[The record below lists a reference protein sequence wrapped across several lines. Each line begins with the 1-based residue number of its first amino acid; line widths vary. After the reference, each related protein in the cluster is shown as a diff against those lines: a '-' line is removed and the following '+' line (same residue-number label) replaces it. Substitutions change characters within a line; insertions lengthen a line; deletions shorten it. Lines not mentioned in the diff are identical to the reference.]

1 MDILKVVNIY
11 SIVTSLVW
19 LLVFICIYLKI
30 GNENK
35 SLTYYIKAIVFFI
48 LFLTL
53 GLFIKEDRTV
63 LGIVFLD
70 ISYILLILS
79 TEVFIPI
86 KRRNIWVYTFIGIV
100 ISIILA
106 GLNKLDFC
114 YIFNIYIGVLLAYI
128 GFQLL
133 KTKKNHNNLIGSFL
147 ILWGIFNL
155 ICPVLYEVYEYDMT
169 IYIIN
174 RVFFVFSEALFII
187 AYIYKMIIE
196 YKLDNK
202 SIKNIFNASSAG
214 LELYNSKAELVIVNP
229 ICLEMFEIENHKT
242 VIGSNLFERFDIA
255 DRSLEQLK
263 KGQDVSFRVEFNLDH
278 ERIKSMDSN
287 IGEKKY
293 LEVKIN
299 ILGPNKLTP
308 DGYLVQIEDISEQ
321 IYSSHKLE
329 ERLKMA
335 VRSAKLY
342 GWDWYIKSDEL
353 YVDPMFAKSLGY
365 EADKF
370 SDKGRTFFDTVK
382 KEDVKNIYKKLT
394 KHLENMDKV
403 FICEWRIKDANGQYI
418 WFMGT
423 GSVIER
429 DDEGSP
435 IRMVGIN
442 QCIEERKQSE
452 LELYNSE
459 RRYRKLFETMVN
471 GYARLEVT
479 YGNNNNIC
487 DYSCI
492 ETNSCLSEILEI
504 EEIQGKNIK
513 EIITHEKYWIQL
525 INGMLEKHK
534 SQNTIEQYSRK
545 LGKILQVTMH
555 KFDKNQIILIIRD
568 VTTERNL
575 ENMVRQTEKL
585 SAIGQL
591 VGGIAHDFNNQL
603 MAIGGAVSIIKTKY
617 NNEEC
622 SKYINYIEKCSNNSA
637 SLINRL
643 LTFSRETEYK
653 LVPVDLHDII
663 KSVVEILERS
673 IDKKIRIETSLQ
685 AVNHMILGDES
696 QIQNTILNIGINA
709 RDAMINGGQ
718 LVFRTY
724 NTLEYDC
731 DNKNS
736 KRKPTI
742 VTVVSDTGIGMSP
755 EVKKRL
761 FEPFFTTKDI
771 GKGTG
776 MGLTMAFG
784 VIKSHGGYISVNSV
798 INVGTDFTI
807 KIPVL
812 DEKEYMPKT
821 EHEKLLKGKGKII
834 IVDDEEI
841 IRDLLSEMLVMLG
854 YNAVTFGN
862 GFEALEYYEKNV
874 NEIDLVLLDV
884 VMPEVSGKE
893 LLAKFYSINNDV
905 KAAFLTGYGKEKI
918 DDSTMNKL
926 VGFVNK
932 PIDIKEL
939 SIKIKEM
946 LDK

>member
-35 SLTYYIKAIVFFI
+35 SLIYYIRAVIFFI
-48 LFLTL
+48 LFLIL
-53 GLFIKEDRTV
+53 GLFLKEDRTYI
-63 LGIVFLD
+63 GIVFLD

-86 KRRNIWVYTFIGIV
+86 KKRNVWVYTFIGMVVFIPFT
-100 ISIILA
+100 
-106 GLNKLDFC
+106 GLSKQVFC
-114 YIFNIYIGVLLAYI
+114 YIFNCYIGVLLTFI

-133 KTKKNHNNLIGSFL
+133 RTKKNHNNLIGSFL
-147 ILWGIFNL
+147 ILWGIFNV
-155 ICPVLYEVYEYDMT
+155 ICPVLYEIYEYDLT

-196 YKLDNK
+196 YKLDNRN
-202 SIKNIFNASSAG
+202 IKNIFNASSVG
-214 LELYNSKAELVIVNP
+214 LELYNSKAELMIINP
-229 ICLEMFEIENHKT
+229 ICLDMFEIENHNT
-242 VIGSNLFERFDIA
+242 VIGSNLFERFNIA
-255 DRSLEQLK
+255 DRSLEQLRE
-263 KGQDVSFRVEFNLDH
+263 GRDVSFRVEYNLDKQNNNDNSL
-278 ERIKSMDSN
+278 RK
-287 IGEKKY
+287 KKY

-299 ILGPNKLTP
+299 ILGTNKLIP
-308 DGYLVQIEDISEQ
+308 DGFLVQIEDISEQ

-335 VRSAKLY
+335 VSSAKLY
-342 GWDWYIKSDEL
+342 GWDWYIKTDEL
-353 YVDPMFAKSLGY
+353 YVDPTFAKSLGY
-365 EADKF
+365 DADKF
-370 SDKGRTFFDTVK
+370 SDKGKTFFDTVE
-382 KEDVKNIYKKLT
+382 KEDVKNIHKRLT
-394 KHLENMDKV
+394 KHLEDIDKV
-403 FICEWRIKDANGQYI
+403 YICEWRIKDAKGQYI
-418 WFMGT
+418 WYMGT

-429 DDEGSP
+429 DDDGSP

-452 LELYNSE
+452 IELYNSE
-459 RRYRKLFETMVN
+459 KRYRKLFETMVN

-479 YGNNNNIC
+479 YGNNDNIC
-487 DYSCI
+487 DYRCI
-492 ETNSCLSEILEI
+492 ETNSCLSEILQI
-504 EEIQGKNIK
+504 EEIQGKNMTD
-513 EIITHEKYWIQL
+513 IITHEKYWIQL
-525 INGMLEKHK
+525 INKMLEKNK
-534 SQNTIEQYSRK
+534 SQNTIEQYSRR

-555 KFDKNQIILIIRD
+555 KFDENQIILIIRD

-603 MAIGGAVSIIKTKY
+603 MAIGGAISIIKTKY
-617 NNEEC
+617 PNKEC

-643 LTFSRETEYK
+643 LNFSRETEYK
-653 LVPVDLHDII
+653 LVPIDLHSII
-663 KSVVEILERS
+663 NSVVEILERS
-673 IDKKIRIETSLQ
+673 VDKKIKIETSLN
-685 AVNHMILGDES
+685 AKNHMILGDES

-709 RDAMINGGQ
+709 RDALINGGQ
-718 LVFRTY
+718 LIFRTY
-724 NTLEYDC
+724 NMLDINC
-731 DNKNS
+731 DKNKNGNH
-736 KRKPTI
+736 KPAI
-742 VTVVSDTGIGMSP
+742 VTVVSDTGIGMSK

-776 MGLTMAFG
+776 MGLTMSFG
-784 VIKSHGGYISVNSV
+784 VIKSHGGCISVNSV
-798 INVGTDFTI
+798 VNVGTDFTI
-807 KIPVL
+807 KLPLL
-812 DEKEYMPKT
+812 DEKEYLPKD
-821 EHEKLLKGKGKII
+821 EHGKLLKGRGKIL

-841 IRDLLSEMLVMLG
+841 IRELLGEMLEMLG
-854 YNAVTFGN
+854 YDVVAFGN
-862 GFEALEYYEKNV
+862 GYDALKYYEKNI
-874 NEIDLVLLDV
+874 NHIDLVLLDV

-893 LLAKFYSINNDV
+893 LLAKFYNINNDV
-905 KAAFLTGYGKEKI
+905 KVGFLSGYGKEKM
-918 DDSTMNKL
+918 DESVMDKL
-926 VGFVNK
+926 VGFINK

-939 SIKIKEM
+939 SVKIKEM